1 MNHATT
7 QTVDAA
13 IAAAGSKITYAGSGV
28 TITGWLLSSEFAVLV
43 GMLLGVAGFVV
54 NWYYRHK
61 LTRAEIRIMV
71 ERDKREAAE
80 HRARMG
86 MYE

>member
-1 MNHATT
+1 MTPT
-7 QTVDAA
+7 SQTVDATL
-13 IAAAGSKITYAGSGV
+13 AAAGSKVTYAGSGV

-43 GMLLGVAGFVV
+43 GMLLGLAGFIV
-54 NWYYRHK
+54 NWYYRHR
-61 LTRAEIRIMV
+61 LTKVEIRIMQ
-71 ERDKREAAE
+71 ERNAREAAE

>member
-1 MNHATT
+1 MSATP
-7 QTVDAA
+7 QTIDAA
-13 IAAAGSKITYAGSGV
+13 LSAIGSKATYAGSGV

-61 LTRAEIRIMV
+61 LARHEIRIMT
-71 ERDKREAAE
+71 ERNERERAE

>member
-1 MNHATT
+1 MSPTS

-13 IAAAGSKITYAGSGV
+13 LAAAGSKVTYAGSGV
-28 TITGWLLSSEFAVLV
+28 TITGWLLSSEFAVLL
-43 GMLLGVAGFVV
+43 GMLLGLAGFVV

-61 LTRAEIRIMV
+61 
-71 ERDKREAAE
+71 RDKREAAE

>member
-1 MNHATT
+1 MNYATT

-13 IAAAGSKITYAGSGV
+13 IAAAGSKATYAGSGV
-28 TITGWLLSSEFAVLV
+28 TITGWMLSSEFAVLV

-61 LTRAEIRIMV
+61 LARHEIRIMT
-71 ERDKREAAE
+71 ERNERERAE

>member
-1 MNHATT
+1 MTPT
-7 QTVDAA
+7 SQTVDAA
-13 IAAAGSKITYAGSGV
+13 LAASGSKVTYAGSGV
-28 TITGWLLSSEFAVLV
+28 TVTGWLLSSEFAVLV
-43 GMLLGVAGFVV
+43 GIFLGLAGFLV

-61 LTRAEIRIMV
+61 VARAEIRIMT
-71 ERDKREAAE
+71 ERNAREAAE